1 MAKSHFDR
9 RNLRFHFMAALAACA
24 SLCTLITTVLS
35 TFWKFLFFYKWLGII
50 IVVFAFGVIMMF
62 CYLYAR
68 IQTKQKESIKIVISE
83 NFKLTIKTGN
93 LFNEKGII
101 IIPVDQGLNTHVG
114 DGIINP
120 RSVHGQ
126 FINKYFEGRI
136 DELDNKIQQSLD
148 KQGIVGQSFSDSFIS
163 TNAKRKKYELGTCV
177 EILDGGNCYI
187 WVVATEYVDKNFV
200 SLNRKDY
207 SKVIHDLFTFI
218 EPRIGDRSVNM
229 PLIGAGNAR
238 LNCSPERI
246 LHYLIDYF
254 GFSLSEKKI
263 IGGVNIIIPSIKD
276 IDLNR
281 IEDIFE

>member
-177 EILDGGNCYI
+177 EILDGGN
-187 WVVATEYVDKNFV
+187 
-200 SLNRKDY
+200 RKDY